1 MKKKNNTIAFFTT
14 SRAEFGIMQPLIT
27 VLQRYK
33 IDIKLF
39 VGGAH
44 LSKKYGQ
51 TISEIKKHKIR
62 ISGKFSYVSKDD
74 DEKSLSRSLSISN
87 NTLSNFFKKF
97 NFKYVVIFGDRYDLF
112 PILINSVIFKK
123 EILHFG
129 GGETT
134 MGAIDNIIR
143 NIASIASN
151 YHFTCNNEYS
161 KKLFSMGL
169 NKHRIFNV
177 GSLSA
182 DAILKIKKSIPK
194 KKYLKEHGLN
204 QSLPLV
210 SLTYHPATSESGE
223 SASKKLEKLLKIL
236 EKFNL
241 NIIITSPN
249 IEKDSSKILTIVNK
263 YIKRKKNYIFFKSL
277 GFKNYQIL
285 LKNSDFIIGN
295 TSSGIMEAP
304 YYKIPSIN
312 IGSRQKGRVRHKS
325 VIDCNYNERSIEKS
339 IKKALSKSF
348 KNSISKMK
356 YKFGKGNSAE
366 LSARIIKKKILKIN

>member
-27 VLQRYK
+27 VLQRRK

-62 ISGKFSYVSKDD
+62 ISGKFSYVNKND
-74 DEKSLSRSLSISN
+74 DEKSLSKSLSISN

-97 NFKYVVIFGDRYDLF
+97 NFKYVIIFGDRYDLF

-143 NIASIASN
+143 NIASITSN
-151 YHFTCNNEYS
+151 YHFTCSNEYS
-161 KKLFSMGL
+161 KKLVSMGL
-169 NKHRIFNV
+169 KKHRIFNV

-182 DAILKIKKSIPK
+182 DAILKIKKNIPK
-194 KKYLKEHGLN
+194 KKYL
-204 QSLPLV
+204 
-210 SLTYHPATSESGE
+210 
-223 SASKKLEKLLKIL
+223 
-236 EKFNL
+236 
-241 NIIITSPN
+241 
-249 IEKDSSKILTIVNK
+249 
-263 YIKRKKNYIFFKSL
+263 
-277 GFKNYQIL
+277 
-285 LKNSDFIIGN
+285 
-295 TSSGIMEAP
+295 
-304 YYKIPSIN
+304 
-312 IGSRQKGRVRHKS
+312 
-325 VIDCNYNERSIEKS
+325 
-339 IKKALSKSF
+339 
-348 KNSISKMK
+348 
-356 YKFGKGNSAE
+356 
-366 LSARIIKKKILKIN
+366 